1 MVVMVLHRVMHRV
14 HRHLL
19 AVILFARHARRIIIR
34 QGRRDAGGENG
45 RGRRG
50 DQ

>member
-1 MVVMVLHRVMHRV
+1 MVVMADRA

-19 AVILFARHARRIIIR
+19 AMILVVRLARRIVIR